1 MFKFHVRLEEEVFFG
16 GNERAAR
23 HSPGEAPQVNETKEA
38 GAWRAPTT
46 SDLTIDNRRL
56 WVEVPLG
63 FTEIQRDAPGL
74 ALEWR
79 MHTRDIFET
88 YFARS
93 YRAVDFELQRDEG
106 RGRYLLAVQD
116 AQESPAT

>member
-1 MFKFHVRLEEEVFFG
+1 MRARRSG
-16 GNERAAR
+16 RGAAGERD
-23 HSPGEAPQVNETKEA
+23 EEA

-63 FTEIQRDAPGL
+63 FTEMQRDAPDL

-88 YFARS
+88 YFARG

-116 AQESPAT
+116 AQESPAS